1 MYQTTVL
8 DKSEF
13 KACKDDKI
21 NVAEKLKFALGRIE
35 NIVEKGENAGC
46 RHFLCFAQ
54 GF

>member
-13 KACKDDKI
+13 KACVDDKT
-21 NVAEKLKFALGRIE
+21 NVAEKSKFALGRIE
-35 NIVEKGENAGC
+35 NIVEKAENAGYQ
-46 RHFLCFAQ
+46 HFLRFAQ